1 MMAVAVILTMV
12 SAAWA
17 QVNVLTRNYDNQR
30 TGANLSETILNSSNV
45 NPAQFGKLFMLP
57 VDDQVFAGILY
68 VSNLSIAGGMHN
80 VIFVAT
86 VNNTVYAFDADT
98 FGPPLWQRSF
108 NGTGRPTHNSE
119 VGQACGTYRDFL
131 GNGNF
136 GNLANIGI
144 VGTPVI
150 DGTTHTMYFVVRT
163 VEGTATMQRLHAIDI
178 TTGLER
184 AGSPTV
190 IDQTVTFPGTGE
202 GGNGTVVMFNP
213 VTANQRPGL
222 ALSQGVVYV
231 GWSSYCDTHPYHGWM
246 MSFDP
251 TSLARL
257 GVFNTTPNGVGAS
270 AWMSG
275 AAPAIDAAGN
285 LYITTGNGS
294 NNGTTDFS
302 ESMLKLAPTTLTL
315 TDFFTAS
322 NFNNLDN
329 TDLDF
334 NPSGPVLL
342 PGTNFVTTGAKEGKV
357 YLVDTGNLG
366 HFAAGDTEIQQV
378 LQAVDPT
385 IRGTGTHHIHNASPV
400 WNSPQGLN
408 LYVWGENDFL
418 HGYRFDPVAKMFQVP
433 SFSDGGVL
441 APAGM
446 PGGHMVIS
454 ANGNTPGTGV
464 LWASLPRNG
473 DANQMTV
480 AGHLYA
486 FNAENLNLL
495 WSSTGPGDDTL
506 NFAKGSPPVEANGK
520 VFLASQSN
528 FVSVY
533 GLKSGPP
540 VSLNL
545 ALNRP
550 ATGSP
555 VTGGVSCDP
564 ADTPDKAFNGS
575 AEGGPADKW
584 CSAATNPFLQVDLGS
599 NFSLNRF
606 VLEFAGAGGEDLGM
620 NIQSYMVQV
629 SVDGTNF
636 ETVANVTGNLFSIAT
651 HDITP
656 AIGRFAQPVVQSG
669 RWPA

>member
-1 MMAVAVILTMV
+1 MMSVAVILTMV
-12 SAAWA
+12 STAWA
-17 QVNVLTRNYDNQR
+17 QVNVLTRNYNNQR
-30 TGANLSETILNSSNV
+30 TGANLSESILNSSNV

-68 VSNLSIAGGMHN
+68 VSNLSTAGGMHN

-98 FGPPLWQRSF
+98 FGPPLWQQNF

-257 GVFNTTPNGVGAS
+257 GVFNTTPNGAGAS

-285 LYITTGNGS
+285 LYISTGNGS
-294 NNGTTDFS
+294 NNRTTHFS
-302 ESMLKLAPTTLTL
+302 VPTLRLAT
-315 TDFFTAS
+315 
-322 NFNNLDN
+322 
-329 TDLDF
+329 
-334 NPSGPVLL
+334 
-342 PGTNFVTTGAKEGKV
+342 
-357 YLVDTGNLG
+357 
-366 HFAAGDTEIQQV
+366 
-378 LQAVDPT
+378 
-385 IRGTGTHHIHNASPV
+385 
-400 WNSPQGLN
+400 
-408 LYVWGENDFL
+408 
-418 HGYRFDPVAKMFQVP
+418 
-433 SFSDGGVL
+433 
-441 APAGM
+441 
-446 PGGHMVIS
+446 
-454 ANGNTPGTGV
+454 
-464 LWASLPRNG
+464 
-473 DANQMTV
+473 
-480 AGHLYA
+480 
-486 FNAENLNLL
+486 
-495 WSSTGPGDDTL
+495 
-506 NFAKGSPPVEANGK
+506 SPPAVA
-520 VFLASQSN
+520 
-528 FVSVY
+528 
-533 GLKSGPP
+533 
-540 VSLNL
+540 
-545 ALNRP
+545 AL
-550 ATGSP
+550 
-555 VTGGVSCDP
+555 
-564 ADTPDKAFNGS
+564 
-575 AEGGPADKW
+575 
-584 CSAATNPFLQVDLGS
+584 
-599 NFSLNRF
+599 
-606 VLEFAGAGGEDLGM
+606 
-620 NIQSYMVQV
+620 
-629 SVDGTNF
+629 
-636 ETVANVTGNLFSIAT
+636 
-651 HDITP
+651 
-656 AIGRFAQPVVQSG
+656 
-669 RWPA
+669 